1 VNVGTFPGYIP
12 RAEEQ
17 QILRES
23 AMVRQDGRSRV
34 VLLYGPGGVGKTQLV
49 RHLQEVKKAN
59 LEDVFINLTGHA
71 LRAEN

>member
-1 VNVGTFPGYIP
+1 MGSIGAQRECRYLSRLHP

-34 VLLYGPGGVGKTQLV
+34 VLLYGHGGVGKTQLV

-59 LEDVFINLTGHA
+59 PEEIWVDP
-71 LRAEN
+71 R